1 MILEGD
7 VDFTFRDHKTT
18 LHAGD
23 VINIPAN
30 APHHFHNA
38 TRENI
43 RMLCMC
49 TPPGQEEFFLK
60 IGDRVPTRTSP
71 PPKLSPDEQQ
81 KRMQLTQQLAPQY
94 RTELLKQ

>member
-38 TRENI
+38 PRPCADAYVATA
-43 RMLCMC
+43 
-49 TPPGQEEFFLK
+49 Q
-60 IGDRVPTRTSP
+60 
-71 PPKLSPDEQQ
+71 
-81 KRMQLTQQLAPQY
+81 A
-94 RTELLKQ
+94 